1 MPSSEKNQSKPLLTV
16 EQQIEHLKSRGVT
29 FNLCSDE
36 EAADYLAHAN
46 NYLRAACYRKLYPMR
61 SSGERA
67 GSYIGLD
74 FGAFVRLSS
83 ADRVLRSALRE
94 ITLDVE
100 HFARVELL
108 DRASGQGENGYD
120 LVHDYVSDLRGR
132 ERQRISSGLS
142 RRARKG
148 SSHDEH
154 TGDLIA
160 RYENGYPLWVFL
172 EAVDFGMLCDL
183 WLFCA
188 RRWNDNEMLGV
199 HYVLNSVK
207 SLRNAACHNSC
218 IINGFQTS
226 AQRAGYSP
234 PAVLLASMGAH
245 GIRNTKA
252 RRAKMHNLRVA
263 QIAASL
269 YASYRFCVRSSTR
282 HRHAA
287 LMMDVRDAFS
297 QVEPLCPKDG
307 SLVSFFDF
315 ILRLVDIWLPATETG
330 NR

>member
-1 MPSSEKNQSKPLLTV
+1 MLDRQENQSKPLLTV

-29 FNLCSDE
+29 FNLCSEE
-36 EAADYLAHAN
+36 EAADYLAHTN
-46 NYLRAACYRKLYPMR
+46 NYLRTACYRKLYPMC

-74 FGAFVRLSS
+74 FGALVRLSS

-94 ITLDVE
+94 VTLDVE

-108 DRASGQGENGYD
+108 DRANGQGENGYD
-120 LVHDYVSDLRGR
+120 LVRNYVFDLKDR

-148 SSHDEH
+148 ASHDEY

-160 RYENGYPLWVFL
+160 RYEDGYPLWVFL
-172 EAVDFGMLCDL
+172 EAVDFGRFCDL

-188 RRWNDNEMLGV
+188 RRWNDNGMLV
-199 HYVLNSVK
+199 EHYVLKSVK
-207 SLRNAACHNSC
+207 SLRNAVCHNSC

-226 AQRAGYSP
+226 AQKAGYSP
-234 PAVLLASMGAH
+234 PSALLASMGAH
-245 GIRNTKA
+245 GIRNTKT
-252 RRAKMHNLRVA
+252 RRAKMQNLRVA

-269 YASYRFCVRSSTR
+269 YASNRLCARSSTR

-287 LMMDVRDAFS
+287 LMMGVRDAFS
-297 QVEPLCPKDG
+297 QVGPLCPKDG
-307 SLVSFFDF
+307 SLVSFFEF
-315 ILRLVDIWLPATETG
+315 IMRLVDIRLPATETDG
-330 NR
+330 R